1 MTVPLILLA
10 IPSIAAGWIIGPVLF
25 GGYFGTA
32 IVAAPAHDVLGRMG
46 QDFHGIGAMMLH
58 ALGTAPFWLAI
69 GGIATAAWLYLLR
82 PDLPGRIQQ
91 KMGFLYTVLERK
103 YGFDEAYQRLF
114 GDGAVRFGTGLW
126 KGGDVAVID
135 GVFVDGSARAVS
147 WAAAVIRYLQ
157 SGFIYHYA
165 FAMIIGIL
173 LFVTVFIGIPLLL
186 ARFFA

>member
-1 MTVPLILLA
+1 M
-10 IPSIAAGWIIGPVLF
+10 
-25 GGYFGTA
+25 
-32 IVAAPAHDVLGRMG
+32 GR
-46 QDFHGIGAMMLH
+46 DFHGIGAMMTH

-69 GGIATAAWLYLLR
+69 GGVAAATYLYLLR
-82 PDLPGRIQQ
+82 PDLPGRIQ
-91 KMGFLYTVLERK
+91 KKAGVLYTILERK
-103 YGFDEAYQRLF
+103 YGFDEAYQWLF

-135 GVFVDGSARAVS
+135 GVFVDGSARAVNGF
-147 WAAAVIRYLQ
+147 AQLIRYLQ

-186 ARFFA
+186 ARLFA